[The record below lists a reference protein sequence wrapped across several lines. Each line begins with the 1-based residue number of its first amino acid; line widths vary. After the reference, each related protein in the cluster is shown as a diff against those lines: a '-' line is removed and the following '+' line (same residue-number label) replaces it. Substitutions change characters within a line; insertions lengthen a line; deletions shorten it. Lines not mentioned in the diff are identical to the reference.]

1 MNIELPSIREVVP
14 SADLSTRGTQKEL
27 SINAGSNPVP
37 TWDEMSPTIEM
48 TFSSALDDFSRGPLT
63 TSSAPAEGI
72 VPQWENDDEGAYDLM
87 RAPATA
93 PLHDNPMSE
102 PQGLQHFD
110 LPERMRDLRASS
122 FPASVAMP
130 MTMEN
135 WGHGSSNERL
145 PATAFQPFASGSNF
159 FQSYQQDLP
168 FSQVALGDPLV
179 HLEPGQ
185 ILDTSAVR
193 PSNEARQPMDHDR
206 DPITLGALD
215 LDSLSANQILFTFG
229 VICIMARLT
238 PRFQFKYGGLG
249 GNKVGVRLTVYGHT
263 VVIQPESECAHLSR
277 VSACKKALF
286 KLRKFHPQ
294 WLIPPLPSDRPTG
307 PEWNWAR
314 LLEEYCT
321 PLNFP
326 MPLYNPTL
334 CAGQWHCDLSM
345 QGRLFRTASASDS
358 LDEAQNTVSH
368 IAIYSLLVDD
378 KVPSS
383 IIEPASDPPLLIK
396 KEKGNANA
404 TTTVGDATANPRL
417 TTDLPPRMVEVLKGA
432 GLLRGSFGGAKR
444 GKRNRPGRGGSKNI
458 ANQPPKPAKPPNP
471 PKAPKPQPPKPQ
483 AQNPQSQNPSNPAA
497 PPLSKKAAK
506 AARAA
511 ALAAAGNEQ
520 ASSNANLL
528 PLTNSRVAPLPEKPK
543 TFVDPLATLKKIQQQ
558 LGQNKDASYRGVL
571 TRICAILGICD
582 ADIRREDNANLGDPL
597 PWVMVA
603 YFDKKHPFLSRA
615 SPVAL
620 CKLPKMNEEDAISL
634 GAKKATLFLLDM
646 IKEDAGLDPESDDD
660 YPKGIRGVRE
670 LRREFELRYRE
681 DLYKYGGATA

>member
-1 MNIELPSIREVVP
+1 MNIELPPVREVVP
-14 SADLSTRGTQKEL
+14 TADLSTRGTEKEL
-27 SINAGSNPVP
+27 SINTGSNPVP
-37 TWDEMSPTIEM
+37 TWDEMSPTIEK

-63 TSSAPAEGI
+63 GSSAPAEEI
-72 VPQWENDDEGAYDLM
+72 VPQSENDDEATYGLM
-87 RAPATA
+87 CAPSTA
-93 PLHDNPMSE
+93 PLQDNPIPE
-102 PQGLQHFD
+102 AQGPQTFD
-110 LPERMRDLRASS
+110 LPERMRDLGASS

-179 HLEPGQ
+179 QLEPGQ
-185 ILDTSAVR
+185 ILDTSAVL
-193 PSNEARQPMDHDR
+193 PSNEARQPMDNGR

-277 VSACKKALF
+277 VSACKRALF

-404 TTTVGDATANPRL
+404 TDSTGNLSRSSH
-417 TTDLPPRMVEVLKGA
+417 LPPRLVEDLKGA
-432 GLLRGSFGGAKR
+432 GLLRGGFGVSKR

-458 ANQPPKPAKPPNP
+458 ANQPPKPVKLPNP
-471 PKAPKPQPPKPQ
+471 PKALKPQPPKPQ
-483 AQNPQSQNPSNPAA
+483 AHNPAA
-497 PPLSKKAAK
+497 PPLSKKARK
-506 AARAA
+506 AA
-511 ALAAAGNEQ
+511 ALVAAENEP
-520 ASSNANLL
+520 ASSNANHL

-543 TFVDPLATLKKIQQQ
+543 TLVDPLATLKKIQQQ

-571 TRICAILGICD
+571 TRICGILGISD

-597 PWVMVA
+597 AWVIVA

-620 CKLPKMNEEDAISL
+620 CKLPKMNEADAISL
-634 GAKKATLFLLDM
+634 GAKKATIFLLDM
-646 IKEDAGLDPESDDD
+646 IKEDAGLDPESDD

-681 DLYKYGGATA
+681 DLYKYGGVTA